1 MLPITR
7 SRGNKISQPYDAVI
21 AVTYRCNARCL
32 MCNIWQNENSSELDP
47 ALVAKLPAS
56 LRYVNLSG
64 GEPFLHKRL
73 EDIVRGVR
81 QRCPSAQTIIST
93 NALLR
98 TERMLERMEEIRAID
113 PDIGVAVSIDGIGAV
128 HDRIRGIDGAFDR
141 CIAFISGLRE
151 AGMSNLRIAF
161 TVVDANVDDFH
172 KVYEL
177 SRELGVQ
184 FTCALAQESSHYFQT
199 TGEQVGAVD
208 REKLRREVDHIAARE
223 LKRNSPK
230 SWTRA
235 YFSRGLYEFAAGGGR
250 PLACRAAEDFFFLGP
265 DGSVYSCN
273 ILDLPL
279 VNISESSFDDI
290 WGSAAAAEARRQVA
304 ACELGCWM
312 VCTARSAMKQNPARV
327 AGWIAVGKV
336 RALLGRPVLK

>member
-1 MLPITR
+1 
-7 SRGNKISQPYDAVI
+7 
-21 AVTYRCNARCL
+21 
-32 MCNIWQNENSSELDP
+32 MCNIWQNNNSSDLDP
-47 ALVAKLPAS
+47 ALVAKLPGS

-64 GEPFLHKRL
+64 GEPFLHQRL
-73 EDIVRGVR
+73 EDIVRSVK
-81 QRCPSAQTIIST
+81 QTCPSARTIIST

-98 TERMLERMEEIRAID
+98 TDRMLERMEEIRSID

-141 CIAFISGLRE
+141 CIAFVNGLR
-151 AGMSNLRIAF
+151 ATGMENLRVAF
-161 TVVDANVDDFH
+161 TVVDSNVDDFH

-177 SRELGVQ
+177 SRELGIQ

-199 TGEQVGAVD
+199 TGEEVGKFELD
-208 REKLRREVDHIAARE
+208 KLRRGLDHIAARE
-223 LKRNSPK
+223 LMRSSPK

-279 VNISESSFDDI
+279 GNLGESTFDEI
-290 WGSAAAAEARRQVA
+290 WNSDAAAKARRQVA

-327 AGWIAVGKV
+327 AGWIAAGKL